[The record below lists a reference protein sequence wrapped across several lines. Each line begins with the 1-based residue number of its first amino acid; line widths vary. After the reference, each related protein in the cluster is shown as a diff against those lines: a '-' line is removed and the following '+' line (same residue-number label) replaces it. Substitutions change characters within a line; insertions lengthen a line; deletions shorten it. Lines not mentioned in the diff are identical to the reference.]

1 MAQTLQKKFSEDIR
15 LLMESGLG
23 RTGIIFPQKRKLR
36 KALRDL
42 IDSSLFWG
50 AELKKTIHGMKR
62 KIVLQIDGNEIPFM
76 VWSAG
81 QREFV
86 PLLPGFY
93 WLMPSGKEPR
103 RKGIKTVIIEE
114 PEMGLHPRAIETVI
128 LLILDLIGR
137 GYRVMISTHSVL
149 FLDVLMAIDR

>member
-86 PLLPGFY
+86 PLLLGFY

-128 LLILDLIGR
+128 LLILDLIRR

-149 FLDVLMAIDR
+149 FLDILMAIDI